1 MFQRLS
7 AALIVQSRLF
17 IQKENIMLAKKKPQI
32 VKFGNVE
39 GEFRGSNPEKLI
51 NPPLEVTDNYFWLRD
66 DKRENP
72 DVLAHIKQENEY
84 TDTVLAPHQELRKEL
99 YAEIKSY
106 IRESYDTYAYTTGD
120 PSPFTYFRRYVEGKD
135 YELFCRRNAETN
147 EVEVLLD
154 INALA
159 VGKKQCD
166 VSSMKMSPDHKYF
179 SYGVDYNGSE
189 KYEFHYI
196 NLETKEEVSSHPIPP
211 LAYCDY
217 DWLDANHLYYS
228 VGDERNRMCEVWV
241 YDLTSNL
248 TTLVYKETNEE
259 LHVSFE
265 ISEDHNYVF
274 LSIGDYDSN
283 YYRFIDV
290 RKSLTT
296 SEEFIPLIKDT
307 KYRLAQNNDIF
318 YILTNKDNSTNWKIC
333 TTTLEQR
340 HDHNQWNTFIP
351 HDLNVFING
360 LHMFN
365 DYFLFKTKVNGNLY
379 INVYHF
385 NTDKITVIGNLSFT
399 HYTRQEYLAL
409 NHSNTISN
417 EVYTIDYGYN
427 NIFNTNILNVRYTS
441 MISPSKL
448 YNINLSTW
456 EKEMVYEQAVP
467 NYNEEKYECQR
478 IWVPQEGTRLGIPVS
493 IVYNKSLFKRD
504 GSMPLFLYG
513 YGSYGHT
520 VTADFDYKIL
530 PLLDRGYLYAI
541 AHVRGGSFLGYDWY
555 LSGKMKTKLNTFN
568 DFNRVA
574 EYMIDEQY
582 TSIKKIVAEGRSAGG
597 LLIGATVTMKPHL
610 FQTVL
615 PIVPFVDVMN
625 TMSDSKIPL
634 TIEEWTQWGNPNE
647 QDDHDYIKQYCPY
660 SNIKEN
666 VDYPHMYITGGLH
679 DPRVPYW
686 EPLKFLAKVRE
697 LKSDNNV
704 QVVRMETEQ
713 GHFGGSSRYKFIDE
727 LSELYTF
734 VFTRK

>member
-1 MFQRLS
+1 MS
-7 AALIVQSRLF
+7 K
-17 IQKENIMLAKKKPQI
+17 KEENMEAKKVPHT

-39 GEFRGSNPEKLI
+39 GEFRGSNTDKLI
-51 NPPLEVTDNYFWLRD
+51 NPPIESVDNYFWLRD

-72 DVLAHIKQENEY
+72 EVLAHIQQENEY
-84 TDTVLAPHQELRKEL
+84 TDTVLGPHQELKKQL
-99 YAEIKSY
+99 YSEIKSY

-120 PSPFTYFRRYVEGKD
+120 PSPYTYFQRYLEGKD
-135 YELFCRRNAETN
+135 YELFCRRNRDTN

-166 VSSMKMSPDHKYF
+166 VSTMRISPNHQYF

-189 KYEFHYI
+189 KYEIHI
-196 NLETKEEVSSHPIPP
+196 VNLSSKGEAVSHPIPA

-217 DWLDANHLYYS
+217 EWLDATHLYYS

-241 YDLTSNL
+241 YDITSNL
-248 TTLVYKETNEE
+248 TTLVYKEENEE
-259 LHVSFE
+259 LYVHFE
-265 ISEDHNYVF
+265 ISEDHHYVF
-274 LSIGDYDSN
+274 ISIGDYDSN

-290 RKSLTT
+290 RQSFTA
-296 SEEFIPLIKDT
+296 SEVFLPLVKNV
-307 KYRLAQNNDIF
+307 KYRIAEHNETF
-318 YILTNKDNSTNWKIC
+318 YLLTNKDEATNWKIC
-333 TTTLEQR
+333 TATLATR
-340 HDHNQWNTFIP
+340 HEGNNWKEFIP
-351 HDLNVFING
+351 HNPAVFING
-360 LHMFN
+360 LHVFK
-365 DYFLFKTKVNGNLY
+365 DFFLFKTKVNGNIH
-379 INVYHF
+379 INVYNF
-385 NTDKITVIGNLSFT
+385 VTDQITVIGNLSF
-399 HYTRQEYLAL
+399 
-409 NHSNTISN
+409 HSYSREQYIHLDHANEISN

-427 NIFNTNILNVRYTS
+427 NIYDTVILNMRYTS
-441 MISPSKL
+441 LISPSKL
-448 YNINLSTW
+448 YNINLTNW
-456 EKEMVYEQAVP
+456 EKEMVYEQTVP
-467 NYNEEKYECQR
+467 NYIEEKYECER

-493 IVYNKSLFKRD
+493 IVYSKAHFKRD

-520 VTADFDYKIL
+520 VDTNFTYKIL

-555 LSGKMKTKLNTFN
+555 LSGKMKNKLNTFH
-568 DFNRVA
+568 DFLRVA
-574 EYMIDEQY
+574 EYMIDEKY

-597 LLIGATVTMKPHL
+597 LLIGASVTMKPHL

-647 QDDHDYIKQYCPY
+647 QEDHDYIRQYCPY
-660 SNIKEN
+660 SNIRP
-666 VDYPHMYITGGLH
+666 DTAYPHMYITGGLH

-697 LKSDNNV
+697 LKNDTNV

-734 VFTRK
+734 VFTRE